1 MVKGMSLVLIID
13 DAAFSRRMIR
23 KFLQVDGYEII
34 EATNGREGLEMVHTY
49 QPKCVLADLLMPDM
63 NGFEFLQAL
72 QNEGLKIP
80 TIIIS
85 ADIQEGARSQSFDL
99 GAVNFINK
107 PPKEQELREVVQ
119 KVIDTKE

>member
-1 MVKGMSLVLIID
+1 MSLVLIID

-23 KFLQVDGYEII
+23 KFLQVDGYEIL
-34 EATNGREGLEMVHTY
+34 EASNGREGLDIVHSH
-49 QPKCVLADLLMPDM
+49 QPNCVLADLLMPDM

-72 QNEGLKIP
+72 QDEGLKIP

-85 ADIQEGARSQSFDL
+85 ADIQEGARNQSYNL

-107 PPKEQELREVVQ
+107 PPKEQELRQVVQ
-119 KVIDTKE
+119 QAINTKE

>member
-1 MVKGMSLVLIID
+1 MTLVLIID

-23 KFLQVDGYEII
+23 KFLQVDGYEIL
-34 EATNGREGLEMVHTY
+34 EATNGREGLEMVHKH
-49 QPKCVLADLLMPDM
+49 QPNCVLADILMPDM

-72 QNEGLKIP
+72 QDEQLKIP

-85 ADIQEGARSQSFDL
+85 ADIQEGSRHQSYQL

-107 PPKEQELREVVQ
+107 PPKETELRAAVQEVVN
-119 KVIDTKE
+119 KESSNR

>member
-1 MVKGMSLVLIID
+1 MMTLVLIID

-34 EATNGREGLEMVHTY
+34 EATNGREGLKLVHER
-49 QPKCVLADLLMPDM
+49 QPNCVLTDLLMPDM

-72 QNEGLKIP
+72 QDQELKIP

-85 ADIQEGARSQSFDL
+85 ADIQEEARNQSYSL
-99 GAVNFINK
+99 GAINFINK
-107 PPKEQELREVVQ
+107 PPKENELRKAVQ
-119 KVIDTKE
+119 QVLNTKE

>member
-1 MVKGMSLVLIID
+1 MAMVLIID

-34 EATNGREGLEMVHTY
+34 EATNGREGLEMVYNHK
-49 QPKCVLADLLMPDM
+49 PNCVLADLLMPDM
-63 NGFEFLQAL
+63 NGFEFLKAMQDK
-72 QNEGLKIP
+72 ELKIP

-85 ADIQEGARSQSFDL
+85 ADIQDGARNQSYSL

-107 PPKEQELREVVQ
+107 PPKESELRKAVQEVLN
-119 KVIDTKE
+119 TKE